1 MDGDFMKM
9 RNIAELHNK
18 TAEVLRE
25 VKEAGYVIIT
35 SHGKAIAYI
44 KKFREEEIEDFVIE
58 NNPLIRE
65 SILNSY
71 GDYIK
76 NGGIDLEE
84 VIKRL
89 K

>member
-1 MDGDFMKM
+1 MKM
-9 RNIAELHNK
+9 RSIAELHNK

-25 VKEAGYVIIT
+25 VNEAGYLIII
-35 SHGKAIAYI
+35 SHGKAVVCI

-58 NNPLIRE
+58 KHPQIRE

-71 GDYIK
+71 DDYIK
-76 NGGIDLEE
+76 TGGIDQNE

-89 K
+89 E

>member
-1 MDGDFMKM
+1 MKM
-9 RNIAELHNK
+9 RSIAELHNK

-25 VKEAGYVIIT
+25 VNEAGYVIIT
-35 SHGKAIAYI
+35 SHGKAVAYI
-44 KKFREEEIEDFVIE
+44 KKFREEEI
-58 NNPLIRE
+58 NHPQIRE

-76 NGGIDLEE
+76 TGGIDLDE

-89 K
+89 E